1 MFNFSSSLSASFSPS
16 FLLMRVQLHVVCV
29 VLHHELHVLSCERA
43 LPEDGASSTDTV
55 SFKGFAKPL
64 KKCLVPVKGST
75 RFLRLPHPPFPFEN
89 ILFHWA
95 ISCLSPCVISSFS
108 IQTPPPLLANICVVT
123 GGEILEP
130 VVYFRIK
137 KTSSM
142 PTLLPS
148 YVHTHTQLCLFLV
161 KFSRASLC
169 HKRQQMPLSPYQIR
183 AGQKAGVEGNWGQGQ
198 THVSGPGGQPQPAW
212 HQQ

>member
-1 MFNFSSSLSASFSPS
+1 M
-16 FLLMRVQLHVVCV
+16 
-29 VLHHELHVLSCERA
+29 
-43 LPEDGASSTDTV
+43 
-55 SFKGFAKPL
+55 
-64 KKCLVPVKGST
+64 KGST

-148 YVHTHTQLCLFLV
+148 YAHTHTQLCLFLV

-183 AGQKAGVEGNWGQGQ
+183 AGRRQEWRETEARARHMSLGRENSHSLPGTNRNQCVIH
-198 THVSGPGGQPQPAW
+198 THTPGLARW
-212 HQQ
+212 NNMSLLRDKLCALN